1 MGKNP
6 NRTGIGGNPTLKG
19 KMEQFE
25 QKNAT

>member
-6 NRTGIGGNPTLKG
+6 NRTGIGGNPTLKE